1 MTREYFKKK
10 LKFSFKNSFAF
21 SVLMISLLFLAWH
34 CPALAAETSENLID
48 YKEPVS
54 NFNFDFAGTLLKFII
69 STVICIVILIFVK
82 KYMKQNS
89 FNAYSENI
97 KVIDFAS
104 LGYEK
109 NIYVVEI
116 FEHIYILSSGRDGL
130 NKIDEIKD
138 KELISKIRLKSDK
151 NIKGKLFSDYLQK
164 FMPGANT
171 QI

>member
-1 MTREYFKKK
+1 MY
-10 LKFSFKNSFAF
+10 LKCLNNLPKIIIISIITAV
-21 SVLMISLLFLAWH
+21 VLLSGGNLFIEN
-34 CPALAAETSENLID
+34 CAAINAGTVENLLE

-54 NFNFDFAGTLLKFII
+54 TFNFDFAGTLFKFIV
-69 STVICIVILIFVK
+69 STIICIVILIFIK
-82 KYMKQNS
+82 KYIKQS
-89 FNAYSENI
+89 GYNAQSENI
-97 KVIDFAS
+97 KIIDFAS
-104 LGYEK
+104 IGYEK

-116 FEHIYILSSGRDGL
+116 FEHIYILGSGRDGL

-164 FMPGANT
+164 FMPGANN